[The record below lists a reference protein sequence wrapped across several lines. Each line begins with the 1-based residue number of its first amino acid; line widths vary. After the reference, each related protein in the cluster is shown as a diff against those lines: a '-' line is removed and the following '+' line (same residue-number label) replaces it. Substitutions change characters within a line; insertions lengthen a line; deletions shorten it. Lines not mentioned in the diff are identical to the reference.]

1 MPERPSK
8 CAECDAELTNRATR
22 GRPRLYCGDPCR
34 RAADLRRTNERN
46 TWRRRIKCTVC
57 GVRYQANSVSQLYC
71 GKECRYA
78 ATAARRRANTP
89 ERPRCRDCGG
99 SMVGRPPMAFYCKPC
114 SKAHEYAEQQRS
126 KGHTHRRRMQ
136 PGAVFVEFDTRSVFM
151 RDNWTCQICDE
162 KVDPE
167 LRYPDPLSASL
178 DHIVPLSKGGDHSQ
192 DNSQLAHLV
201 CNFRKGNRGQPA
213 QAARGE
219 AQTG

>member
-1 MPERPSK
+1 
-8 CAECDAELTNRATR
+8 
-22 GRPRLYCGDPCR
+22 
-34 RAADLRRTNERN
+34 
-46 TWRRRIKCTVC
+46 
-57 GVRYQANSVSQLYC
+57 
-71 GKECRYA
+71 
-78 ATAARRRANTP
+78 
-89 ERPRCRDCGG
+89 
-99 SMVGRPPMAFYCKPC
+99 
-114 SKAHEYAEQQRS
+114 
-126 KGHTHRRRMQ
+126 MQ

-167 LRYPDPLSASL
+167 LQYPDPLSASL
-178 DHIVPLSKGGDHSQ
+178 DHIVPLSKSGDHSQ